1 MPLWRPGEQLCSW
14 YPSRLLDGSSW
25 PQAVEAR
32 KPQLSDPMGKLP
44 PRLPF
49 HFIVV
54 FTVVHPAHRHQ
65 PVPGSPG
72 SECDTDL
79 PQLALEVGV
88 TLTYPLAVWKWVWPE
103 HVEWPEKAFV
113 LTWIFQSKI
122 VVRYTRVFFFSFS
135 ITGPRAQRTVDHW
148 ATIPSPLYCSFGDE
162 VPFGCLGSFLT
173 VKGPELRLPVSAL
186 GSILRTSNKQTTKS
200 IGRPCST
207 DLGYSDR
214 AHKRLWVPTPA
225 P

>member
-25 PQAVEAR
+25 SQAVEAR

-88 TLTYPLAVWKWVWPE
+88 TLTYPLAVWKWVWSE

-122 VVRYTRVFFFSFS
+122 VVRYTRVFFFLLQHHWTQGSAHSRSLGYNSQPTLLFLWRWS
-135 ITGPRAQRTVDHW
+135 AFWLPGLIPYRERPWAQASCLSPR
-148 ATIPSPLYCSFGDE
+148 FN
-162 VPFGCLGSFLT
+162 
-173 VKGPELRLPVSAL
+173 PENL
-186 GSILRTSNKQTTKS
+186 KQTNNKKYRK
-200 IGRPCST
+200 IM
-207 DLGYSDR
+207 
-214 AHKRLWVPTPA
+214 
-225 P
+225 